1 MFVFSFTGIKTNYT
15 GGIYMVEKITMQ
27 ANCYNGFRSKVVF
40 ELESG
45 FQFQMEKKEMLKVEK
60 FLGHLKRN
68 KRVYMTM
75 AYVLALNTLPGGSV
89 LAAGAGMSSGFNLI
103 VLLQKAAFWVGL
115 GITIWGIVE
124 MQLDAPG
131 WKGRIMKGIL
141 GYIAILL
148 IPLVF
153 LELDAGLRADVWDQI
168 NNKNS
173 GLPVGGGNP

>member
-1 MFVFSFTGIKTNYT
+1 
-15 GGIYMVEKITMQ
+15 MVEKITFQ
-27 ANCYNGFRSKVVF
+27 SHCYDGLRSAVVF
-40 ELESG
+40 EVHEGLSFE
-45 FQFQMEKKEMLKVEK
+45 MEHKEMMIVEK

-68 KRVYMTM
+68 KRAYMTM
-75 AYVLALNTLPGGSV
+75 AYVLALNTLPGGSI